1 MKLLIK
7 LVLLTIIDFIIIW
20 FWLKENEP
28 DPSSSLGILLLIPFV
43 IFINLIIALVLYFIK
58 RQYTKA
64 FVINSFI
71 SAVLMYFLFINAI
84 NRHQQKI
91 VESWKFNIK
100 DTVFT
105 INHWKVDNTFS
116 ISESTDPGSSTGF
129 LDGKFITRGNEHYLT
144 TDSTKYYIKK
154 GYFYGFRNI
163 NDSIKLTKI
172 E

>member
-28 DPSSSLGILLLIPFV
+28 DPSSSLVLLLLIPYV
-43 IFINLIIALVLYFIK
+43 ILINLLIALVLYFIK
-58 RQYTKA
+58 REYTKA

-84 NRHQQKI
+84 NIHQQKI

-100 DTVFT
+100 DTVF
-105 INHWKVDNTFS
+105 
-116 ISESTDPGSSTGF
+116 
-129 LDGKFITRGNEHYLT
+129 
-144 TDSTKYYIKK
+144 
-154 GYFYGFRNI
+154 
-163 NDSIKLTKI
+163 
-172 E
+172 